1 MLGHKERVTDM
12 RKWGRGIR
20 KRRQR
25 RVRAIREG
33 SPYFSGSTRWKE
45 WEKEDRSGW
54 DVKPWNRPGPW
65 NERMKKRKESRFLIQ
80 LFCSFLLLTFTYL
93 IFQSNTTAGR
103 QAQDFVTQVMERDF
117 NFAGVAEWY
126 ERQFAGSPSILP
138 VFKPKSEKDS
148 RKTSSWSVP
157 VQGDVIRPFSRD
169 GRGIVIATS
178 GPGPVTA
185 SAEGLVVFAG
195 DREGLGKTVIVR
207 HPGGKETWYGW
218 LDKIQVRTDDWVKK
232 GQTIASIGERSGRSM
247 LYFALRMNDRFVDPG
262 DVIPLE

>member
-1 MLGHKERVTDM
+1 M
-12 RKWGRGIR
+12 REWGRGIR

-33 SPYFSGSTRWKE
+33 KPRFNGGMRWKYRD
-45 WEKEDRSGW
+45 KEEMSGW
-54 DVKPWNRPGPW
+54 DVSPWNRPGPW
-65 NERMKKRKESRFLIQ
+65 NEKTKHRKESRFLIQ

-93 IFQSNTTAGR
+93 IFQSDTAAGR
-103 QAQDFVTQVMERDF
+103 KAQDFVAQVMERDF

-126 ERQFAGSPSILP
+126 ESKFAGSPSILP
-138 VFKPKSEKDS
+138 VFKLKSEKDS
-148 RKTSSWSVP
+148 RESVSWSAP
-157 VQGDVIRPFSRD
+157 LQGDVIRPFSRD
-169 GRGIVIATS
+169 GRGIVIAAS

-195 DREGLGKTVIVR
+195 EREGLGKTVIVR

-218 LDKIQVRTDDWVKK
+218 LDKIRVRADDWVKK
-232 GQTIASIGERSGRSM
+232 GQTIASIGERSGRSL
-247 LYFALRMNDRFVDPG
+247 LYFALRVNDRFVDPG